1 MAAIGVPKK
10 QLLWTRIGVL
20 KRRLARQVDEE
31 VTWYFAFYKS
41 GRVTLP
47 LWMEWLMKGQYTH
60 VLAFAQSGNVV
71 TVLDPIHSHTN
82 VGIRR
87 HPLGWEHVLPVDFI
101 ALDFILFGGDVVK
114 ITRKVMKSQTS
125 HDATNY
131 FPGCVTMAKGLLGL
145 SDWVFTPWQFY
156 QWLLENGGVEYTQ
169 EVMDRALDE
178 LVGRELTAVERIET
192 YEQIVEGRSLMGKP
206 KKDAGK
212 EQAKRLREQEARANS
227 EAKALKAAN
236 ARKSD
241 TERRRRMG
249 MSSLIKTSGLGVT
262 DELG

>member
-1 MAAIGVPKK
+1 LAAIGVEKRR
-10 QLLWTRIGVL
+10 LSWTRVGVL
-20 KRRLARQVDEE
+20 KKRLARQVEEE

-41 GRVTLP
+41 GRISLP
-47 LWMEWLMKGQYTH
+47 LWMEFCMRGQYTH

-71 TVLDPIHSHTN
+71 TVLDPIHSHIN

-87 HPLGWEHVLPVDFI
+87 HPAGWEHVMPVDFI
-101 ALDFILFGGDVVK
+101 ALDFALFGGDVVK
-114 ITRKVMKSQTS
+114 ITRNVMKAHTS

-145 SDWVFTPWQFY
+145 SDWIFTPWQFY

-169 EVMDRALDE
+169 DVMDRALDE
-178 LVGRELTAVERIET
+178 LVGRELTPAEREEH
-192 YEQIVEGRSLMGKP
+192 YEQMRRGRSPMGK
-206 KKDAGK
+206 KDDAAK
-212 EQAKRLREQEARANS
+212 EQSKRMREQEQKAAAEAN
-227 EAKALKAAN
+227 KLKAEN
-236 ARKSD
+236 KRKSD
-241 TERRRRMG
+241 AERRRRMG